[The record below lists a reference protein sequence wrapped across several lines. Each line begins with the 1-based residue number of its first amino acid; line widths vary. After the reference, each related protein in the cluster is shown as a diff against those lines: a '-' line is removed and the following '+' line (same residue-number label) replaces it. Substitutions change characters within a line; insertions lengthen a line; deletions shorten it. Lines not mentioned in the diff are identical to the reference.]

1 MSTFTNEF
9 PHPILIDNHIDY
21 TDSSFDINL
30 QNEPFI
36 DDEYLCFTIGYK
48 LNCPGLTNL
57 INENTASVVIKVQS
71 PKTKYRDTFSI
82 PSDKDYIDIRIL
94 SNRLDEKI
102 EVIGNIISNQSIKQF
117 LLKEHNKT
125 IFNNTYFDLRKA
137 DILGLS
143 SIITIPLDTSELQG
157 PIASIFKIS
166 KINMEEPIRPD
177 FFGADGKIDINVNP
191 EIYNIYI
198 DLKTKKTEFNRYLSA
213 VIIYPVLI
221 EALSMMKNVENNPI
235 LDTGEIEDMR
245 WYRMI
250 SKKLSLKNICLSSA
264 GITETANILLGD
276 ITQDALTSFK
286 DTIYGMFT
294 GEIEAEEVD

>member
-36 DDEYLCFTIGYK
+36 DGEYLCFTIGYK
-48 LNCPGLTNL
+48 LNCTGLTNF

-71 PKTKYRDTFSI
+71 PKTKYRDTFLI
-82 PSDKDYIDIRIL
+82 QPDKDYIEIRIL
-94 SNRLDEKI
+94 SNSLDEKI
-102 EVIGNIISNQSIKQF
+102 EVIGHIISNQPIKQF
-117 LLKEHNKT
+117 LLEEHNKT
-125 IFNNTYFDLRKA
+125 IFNNTYFDIRKA

-143 SIITIPLDTSELQG
+143 SVITIPLDTSELQG

-166 KINMEEPIRPD
+166 KINTEETIKPD
-177 FFGADGKIDINVNP
+177 FFGADGKIEINLNQ
-191 EIYNIYI
+191 ETYNIYN
-198 DLKTKKTEFNRYLSA
+198 DLKTKKSEFNRYLSA

-221 EALSMMKNVENNPI
+221 EALFMMKNAENNSNV
-235 LDTGEIEDMR
+235 DTNDIEDMR

-250 SKKLSLKNICLSSA
+250 SKKLSLKNISLQSV
-264 GITETANILLGD
+264 GITEIANMLLGD

-286 DTIYGMFT
+286 NTVDGMFT
-294 GEIEAEEVD
+294 GEIEEEEGD